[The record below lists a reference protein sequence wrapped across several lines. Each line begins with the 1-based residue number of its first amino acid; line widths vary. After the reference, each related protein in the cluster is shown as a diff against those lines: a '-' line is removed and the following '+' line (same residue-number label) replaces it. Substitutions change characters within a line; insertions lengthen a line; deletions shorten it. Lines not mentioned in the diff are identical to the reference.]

1 MNYNS
6 IIIIKYT
13 MTYFNS
19 SSFDEPISKNV
30 SYSRLQ
36 RHINAKEEKLMKK
49 YNMGYSQL
57 VKALIVEKYSSV
69 FGDSASGFI

>member
-1 MNYNS
+1 
-6 IIIIKYT
+6 

-19 SSFDEPISKNV
+19 SNFTNERISKNV

-36 RHINAKEEKLMKK
+36 RHINVKEEQLMKK

-57 VKALIVEKYSSV
+57 VKALIVEKHATV
-69 FGDSASGFI
+69 FGDTGSRFI

>member
-1 MNYNS
+1 
-6 IIIIKYT
+6 

-19 SSFDEPISKNV
+19 SNFTNEPISKNV

-36 RHINAKEEKLMKK
+36 RHINAKEEQLMKK

-57 VKALIVEKYSSV
+57 VKALIVEKHASL
-69 FGDSASGFI
+69 SARR

>member
-1 MNYNS
+1 
-6 IIIIKYT
+6 

>member
-1 MNYNS
+1 
-6 IIIIKYT
+6 

-19 SSFDEPISKNV
+19 SNFTNEPISKNV

-36 RHINAKEEKLMKK
+36 RHINAKEEQLMIK

-57 VKALIVEKYSSV
+57 VKALIVEKYTTV
-69 FGDSASGFI
+69 FGDSTSGFI

>member
-1 MNYNS
+1 
-6 IIIIKYT
+6 

-19 SSFDEPISKNV
+19 SNFDEPISKNV